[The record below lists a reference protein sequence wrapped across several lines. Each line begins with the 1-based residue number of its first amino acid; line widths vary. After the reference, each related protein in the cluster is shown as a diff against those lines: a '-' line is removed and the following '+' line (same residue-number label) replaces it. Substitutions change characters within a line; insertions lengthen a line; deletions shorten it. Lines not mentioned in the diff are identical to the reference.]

1 MSNPPVP
8 SLSQLRERAIEQLSA
23 HFAQDDLTLEE
34 LERRIERAYRAENAV
49 ELDALTADLRERATL
64 PLPAPSAQKTV
75 VPRARMDLGTP
86 EYDRILAV
94 MSETRR
100 TGLWSV
106 PQRLDL
112 VSVMSDTRIDL
123 SSAEL
128 PDGVVDVHV
137 RAVWTSLKII
147 IPPGLRVVNRMS
159 ALMASVHN
167 DADEVAVP
175 ATGPVV
181 RLTGLALMAE
191 VKIVVSD
198 RGGGGAH
205 GA

>member
-1 MSNPPVP
+1 MSIPPIT

-34 LERRIERAYRAENAV
+34 LERRIEQAYRAENAV
-49 ELDALTADLRERATL
+49 ELDALTADLRERAML
-64 PLPAPSAQKTV
+64 PPLTAQQGVAPRQ
-75 VPRARMDLGTP
+75 RMDTETR

-112 VSVMSDTRIDL
+112 VSIMSDTKIDL

-128 PDGVVDVHV
+128 PDGVVDLHV

-147 IPPGLRVVNRMS
+147 LPPGLRVVNRMS
-159 ALMASVHN
+159 AFMASVNN
-167 DADEVAVP
+167 DADEVAGP
-175 ATGPVV
+175 AVGPVV

-191 VKIVVSD
+191 VKIVVVD
-198 RGGGGAH
+198 RGAAGP
-205 GA
+205 

>member
-49 ELDALTADLRERATL
+49 ELDALTADLRARATL
-64 PLPAPSAQKTV
+64 PSPPRLAQQTEV
-75 VPRARMDLGTP
+75 SRARTDVGTP

-100 TGLWSV
+100 TGMWSV

-112 VSVMSDTRIDL
+112 VSIMSDTRIDL

-128 PDGVVDVHV
+128 PDGVVDLHV

-147 IPPGLRVVNRMS
+147 LPPGLRVVNRMS
-159 ALMASVHN
+159 AFMASVNN
-167 DADEVAVP
+167 DADEVAAP
-175 ATGPVV
+175 AGGPVV

-191 VKIVVSD
+191 VKLIVSD
-198 RGGGGAH
+198 RGA
-205 GA
+205 

>member
-1 MSNPPVP
+1 MSTPPVP

-64 PLPAPSAQKTV
+64 PSPPRSAPQSVA
-75 VPRARMDLGTP
+75 ARTDAGTP

-112 VSVMSDTRIDL
+112 VSIMSDTRIDL
-123 SSAEL
+123 SSADL

-147 IPPGLRVVNRMS
+147 LPPGLRVVNRMS
-159 ALMASVHN
+159 AFMASVTN
-167 DADEVAVP
+167 DTDEVAAP
-175 ATGPVV
+175 PSGPVV

-191 VKIVVSD
+191 VKLIVAD
-198 RGGGGAH
+198 RGGFGA
-205 GA
+205 

>member
-1 MSNPPVP
+1 MSIPPIT

-34 LERRIERAYRAENAV
+34 LERRIEQAYRAENAV
-49 ELDALTADLRERATL
+49 ELDALTADLRERAML
-64 PLPAPSAQKTV
+64 PPPTAQPGVAPRQ
-75 VPRARMDLGTP
+75 RMEVGTR

-112 VSVMSDTRIDL
+112 VSIMSDTKIDL

-128 PDGVVDVHV
+128 PDGVVDLHV

-147 IPPGLRVVNRMS
+147 LPPGLRVVNRMS
-159 ALMASVHN
+159 AFMASVNN
-167 DADEVAVP
+167 DADEVAGP
-175 ATGPVV
+175 AVGPVV

-191 VKIVVSD
+191 VKIVVVD
-198 RGGGGAH
+198 RGAAGP
-205 GA
+205 